1 MKDDELLL
9 RQWMVT
15 GILVMILAFLPR
27 IGVADEVSLKLSSE
41 YKQALQLLEK
51 RENSTGNESSL
62 YRTAGMGGYLRKK
75 LEYNRFLDAYIK
87 EKRQE
92 LAAEGVSVSV
102 ISKNDLLFL
111 KGYGHADKETQTEV
125 TPFTLFRVGS
135 VSKVF
140 TGIAIMQL
148 VEQGKIDLDA
158 PLENYLP
165 GFGYKTHYPDADP
178 ITVRTL
184 MTHQSGLVGDIL
196 NGSTSVSELKSDFRD
211 LVNLFND
218 EYVAYPS
225 GYISS
230 YSNSAVSLLG
240 IVIEEVSGIEFSKY
254 VKNNICWP
262 IGMIAT
268 NFSLHDFMRPLLAD
282 SYNSEGVENP
292 FLYIR
297 DEPAGSLISNSLEMS
312 LFMRMILNGGKLLGQ
327 RILKESTLEQML
339 VQQNSDIE
347 LDFPQDHG
355 MKWGLSW
362 ALYHPTLSSL
372 GKYVGHS
379 GSVND
384 YYTQMHILPD
394 HGLAV
399 IVETNAQ
406 IELSTD
412 VADMAMLKALEI
424 FKGIKRSS
432 AQSLPPIV
440 PLAQN
445 HIQQTVGNYATNHLG
460 LLTIYANNHRL
471 FAVSSAQG
479 VMEFELKPHAD
490 NWFSL
495 YQNNQPAPGYE
506 NLRITIKNG
515 KRERFVGVQYYDTNG
530 VIISSPEGSE
540 YEIPDELPPEWLDRV
555 GWYSVING
563 GDSEV
568 SSDPVVSIQVLQPGV
583 LSYAVIADSTTVLD
597 ALYEDEAIRRGRGRN
612 INETIQIVDCNAEEC
627 LNHLG
632 FLLKKQPDTTLST
645 YSRKVVSSDDQNKK
659 GKEIEK
665 MLMRRSR
672 FY

>member
-1 MKDDELLL
+1 MKDDELFL
-9 RQWMVT
+9 RQWIVA

-27 IGVADEVSLKLSSE
+27 SGVANEASLKLPSE

-51 RENSTGNESSL
+51 RENSTGNESNL
-62 YRTAGMGGYLRKK
+62 YRSSGKGGYLRKK

-111 KGYGHADKETQTEV
+111 KGYGHADKEIQTDV

-196 NGSTSVSELKSDFRD
+196 KGLSSVTELKSDFRD
-211 LVNLFND
+211 LVDLFND

-240 IVIEEVSGIEFSKY
+240 IVIEEVSGIKFSKY

-262 IGMIAT
+262 IGMISA
-268 NFSLHDFMRPLLAD
+268 NFSLHDFMRPLLAK

-327 RILKESTLEQML
+327 RILKESTLEQMF

-362 ALYHPTLSSL
+362 ALYHPTLSAL

-379 GSVND
+379 GSVAG

-394 HGLAV
+394 HDLAV

-406 IELSTD
+406 AELSSD

-424 FKGIKRSS
+424 FKGIKRPTAS
-432 AQSLPPIV
+432 SLPPIV
-440 PLAQN
+440 PLTQN
-445 HIQQTVGNYATNHLG
+445 HIQQTVGNYATNNFG
-460 LLTIYANNHRL
+460 LLTIYANNQSL
-471 FAVSSAQG
+471 FAVSSAQD

-515 KRERFVGVQYYDTNG
+515 KRERYVGIQSYDTNG
-530 VIISSPEGSE
+530 VIISIPEGSE
-540 YEIPDELPPEWLDRV
+540 YEIPDELPSEWLNRV
-555 GWYSVING
+555 GLYSVINA
-563 GDSEV
+563 DSEIF
-568 SSDPVVSIQVLQPGV
+568 SDLLVSIQVLQPGV
-583 LSYAVIADSTTVLD
+583 LSYAVTADSTTVLD
-597 ALYEDEAIRRGRGRN
+597 ALYEDEAIRRGRGRT
-612 INETIQIVDCNAEEC
+612 INETIQVVDCNAEEC
-627 LNHLG
+627 LYHLG
-632 FLLKKQPDTTLST
+632 FLLKKQPATTLST
-645 YSRKVVSSDDQNKK
+645 QSRKVVGSDDQKKK
-659 GKEIEK
+659 GEEIEK
-665 MLMRRSR
+665 LLMRRFR